1 MDIFCEYMVKHKKSG
16 KDYLVLA
23 GIIIGAIFLSTIAF
37 ALLFRRLFGFEI
49 LIFAGI
55 WYGAYVLIGRT
66 EIEYEYILTNGILD
80 IDKIMAKRA
89 RKRVI
94 SIDFKNIEV
103 CSPAKL
109 ITKSNNPAVK
119 VLDLAGNINAENVYY
134 VDFSKDA
141 VMHRVF
147 FQPNTKILN
156 NLKLVNPHKITINEE
171 DIK

>member
-23 GIIIGAIFLSTIAF
+23 GIVVGAIFLSTFSF
-37 ALLFRRLFGFEI
+37 ALLFGRLLGFEVFV
-49 LIFAGI
+49 FAGI

-80 IDKIMAKRA
+80 IDKIMSRRT

-94 SIDFKNIEV
+94 SIDFKSIEV
-103 CSPAKL
+103 CSSAKG
-109 ITKSNNPAVK
+109 IKGSNNPAVK
-119 VLDLAGNINAENVYY
+119 VLDLTGDINAGNVYY

-141 VMHRVF
+141 TMYRVF
-147 FQPNTKILN
+147 FQPNSKMLN
-156 NLKLVNPHKITINEE
+156 NLKLANPHKITIDEE